1 MLKSDARGLSSLDS
15 RHLGEPDES
24 VIGRIVAAQ
33 REEQEREIGELKVE
47 ADRKAEE
54 AKDLVGKVP
63 F

>member
-1 MLKSDARGLSSLDS
+1 MDS